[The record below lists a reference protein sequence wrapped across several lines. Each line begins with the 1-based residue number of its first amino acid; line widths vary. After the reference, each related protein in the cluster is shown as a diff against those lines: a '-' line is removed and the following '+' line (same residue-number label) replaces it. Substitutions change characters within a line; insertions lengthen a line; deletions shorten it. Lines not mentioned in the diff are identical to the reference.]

1 VVSCIQWY
9 NRIYIIFKPKE
20 GPALKYIRQIAVIM
34 LIASIGE
41 ALNHLI
47 PLPVPASI
55 YGIVIMLFLLTT
67 GILKVES
74 VKEVSAF
81 LIEIMTIT
89 FIPATA
95 GLIDSFHLL
104 KGSLAAYIVILVVS
118 TYAVMIVSGRVSQ
131 SVIRAEKESAKKEG
145 GEIHE

>member
-1 VVSCIQWY
+1 
-9 NRIYIIFKPKE
+9 
-20 GPALKYIRQIAVIM
+20 LKYIRQIAVIM

>member
-1 VVSCIQWY
+1 M
-9 NRIYIIFKPKE
+9 
-20 GPALKYIRQIAVIM
+20 KYIRQISIIMVI
-34 LIASIGE
+34 AFIGE
-41 ALNHLI
+41 VLNHLI

-55 YGIVIMLFLLTT
+55 YGIVIMLILLMT
-67 GILKVES
+67 GRLKVES

-104 KGSLAAYIVILVVS
+104 SGSLAAYIVILVVS

-131 SVIRAEKESAKKEG
+131 RVIRAEKESEKKKEG
-145 GEIHE
+145 SRHE

>member
-1 VVSCIQWY
+1 M
-9 NRIYIIFKPKE
+9 
-20 GPALKYIRQIAVIM
+20 KYIRQIAIIM
-34 LIASIGE
+34 LIAFIGE
-41 ALNHLI
+41 GLNRLI

-55 YGIVIMLFLLTT
+55 YGIVILLALLMS
-67 GILKVES
+67 GALKTES
-74 VKEVSAF
+74 IKEVSTF

-104 KGSLAAYIVILVVS
+104 SGSLAAYIVILVVS

-131 SVIRAEKESAKKEG
+131 SVIRAEKESEKKKEG
-145 GEIHE
+145 GRHE

>member
-1 VVSCIQWY
+1 MLHA
-9 NRIYIIFKPKE
+9 KE
-20 GPALKYIRQIAVIM
+20 GPALKYIRQIAIIMVI
-34 LIASIGE
+34 AFIGE
-41 ALNHLI
+41 VLNHLI

-55 YGIVIMLFLLTT
+55 YGIVIMLILLMT
-67 GILKVES
+67 GRLKVES

-104 KGSLAAYIVILVVS
+104 HGSLFAYIVILVLS

-131 SVIRAEKESAKKEG
+131 SVIRAEKESEKKKEG
-145 GEIHE
+145 GRHE

>member
-1 VVSCIQWY
+1 M
-9 NRIYIIFKPKE
+9 
-20 GPALKYIRQIAVIM
+20 KYIRQIAIIMVI
-34 LIASIGE
+34 AFIGE
-41 ALNHLI
+41 VLNHLI

-55 YGIVIMLFLLTT
+55 YGIVIMLILLMT
-67 GILKVES
+67 GRLKVES

-95 GLIDSFHLL
+95 GLMNSFHLL
-104 KGSLAAYIVILVVS
+104 HGALFAYIVILVLS

-131 SVIRAEKESAKKEG
+131 SVIRAEKEFEKKKG
-145 GEIHE
+145 GAQHE